1 MVNRSMEEIM
11 QEVDFLL
18 DELDEICRYGFHT
31 YRSYDPAVLIEH
43 DPRASAACIYA
54 HIAAEADRRFSGHER
69 IALVDHRPLGGL
81 RVWRVDDVVLIRFK
95 KQDEDGRSRNYPTKQ
110 AREYDAGST
119 LPGLPPP
126 AVRLSVGY
134 WLDPTNTEFR
144 RTQVSRPLGQAI
156 DWCVA
161 IVPVA
166 DRAEDNQ
173 RWVDVTREPPLKRE
187 QHAAV

>member
-1 MVNRSMEEIM
+1 MRILRLRQIGGS
-11 QEVDFLL
+11 
-18 DELDEICRYGFHT
+18 
-31 YRSYDPAVLIEH
+31 PATN
-43 DPRASAACIYA
+43 
-54 HIAAEADRRFSGHER
+54 G

-81 RVWRVDDVVLIRFK
+81 R
-95 KQDEDGRSRNYPTKQ
+95 
-110 AREYDAGST
+110 
-119 LPGLPPP
+119 
-126 AVRLSVGY
+126 SVGY